1 MVARCGLSREA
12 SRVRR
17 PSRALQLGAV
27 GLIAAL
33 SLILH
38 AQAAR
43 LPVDFDEDDYMRAG
57 QIFADEI
64 RTGNPSIL
72 LENNYRIEHPQF
84 VKILIAA
91 VMMGMEPIQRIPEL
105 PVTANPYELMHRPTL
120 TAVRR
125 MEAAFGVLAVTTL
138 ALVNPVAAVFL
149 ATSTWVIKYTSQVM
163 LESVPLLFSLLG
175 VALYEFARGIS
186 NARRR
191 RLAYVAS
198 AIGIGLAV
206 GAKYPYAIAGLAIVI
221 DRIRRARRGESLKI
235 KDAIGWSVIAAI
247 AFFAVNPY
255 LWSDPIGRLIASAAY
270 HPAYAT
276 SEQVQSTGYPMWQ
289 QLIWLTQSVPWHDG
303 QNIFLVKF
311 DTWMLPLALV
321 GIVPLVRKR
330 PVYAIWLGLGA
341 IALLV
346 WPTKWPQYL
355 LTIAVPYALAGAAGL
370 TLVTRLAIK
379 LPRRIFKGR

>member
-1 MVARCGLSREA
+1 MTRA
-12 SRVRR
+12 SQ
-17 PSRALQLGAV
+17 ALRLGAV
-27 GLIAAL
+27 GLITAL
-33 SLILH
+33 SLLLH
-38 AQAAR
+38 MQAAR
-43 LPVDFDEDDYMRAG
+43 LPIDFDEDDYMRAG
-57 QIFADEI
+57 QILADEI
-64 RTGNPSIL
+64 RTGNPAIL

-84 VKILIAA
+84 VKLLIAS
-91 VMMGMEPIQRIPEL
+91 VMLGMEPIQRIPEL

-120 TAVRR
+120 AAVRR
-125 MEAAFGVLAVTTL
+125 MEVAFGVLAVSTL
-138 ALVNPVAAVFL
+138 ALVSPVAGILL

-186 NARRR
+186 SARRR
-191 RLAYVAS
+191 RLAYIAS

-206 GAKYPYAIAGLAIVI
+206 GAKYPYAIAGLAIVV
-221 DRIRRARRGESLKI
+221 DRLRRTRRGETLRL
-235 KDAIGWSVIAAI
+235 KDALGWSAIAAL

-270 HPAYAT
+270 HPDYAT

-289 QLIWLTQSVPWHDG
+289 QLIWLLQSVPWHDG
-303 QNIFLVKF
+303 QNVFLVKF
-311 DTWMLPLALV
+311 DTWMLPLALA
-321 GIVPLVRKR
+321 GLVPLARKR

-341 IALLV
+341 VALLF

-370 TLVTRLAIK
+370 ALIGKIAVA
-379 LPRRIFKGR
+379 LPRRILKGR

>member
-1 MVARCGLSREA
+1 MTRVERAAR
-12 SRVRR
+12 
-17 PSRALQLGAV
+17 LGAV
-27 GLIAAL
+27 GLLTAL
-33 SLILH
+33 ALVLH
-38 AQAAR
+38 GQAAR

-64 RTGNPSIL
+64 RTGNPGIL

-84 VKILIAA
+84 VKILIAT
-91 VMMGMEPIQRIPEL
+91 VMLGMEPIQGIPEL

-120 TAVRR
+120 AAVRR
-125 MEAAFGVLAVTTL
+125 MESAFGVLSVTTL
-138 ALVNPVAAVFL
+138 ALVSPVAALLL

-163 LESVPLLFSLLG
+163 LEAVPLLFSLLG
-175 VALYEFARGIS
+175 VALYELARSVS

-191 RLAYVAS
+191 RLAYLAS

-206 GAKYPYAIAGLAIVI
+206 GAKYPYAIAGLAIVA
-221 DRIRRARRGESLKI
+221 DRLRRTRRGEPI
-235 KDAIGWSVIAAI
+235 RITHAIGWSAIAAL

-270 HPAYAT
+270 HPEYAT
-276 SEQVQSTGYPMWQ
+276 SEQVQSTGFPAWQ
-289 QLIWLTQSVPWHDG
+289 QLIWLMQSVPWHDA
-303 QNIFLVKF
+303 QNIFVVKF

-321 GIVPLVRKR
+321 GLIPLARKR

-341 IALLV
+341 IALLL

-370 TLVTRLAIK
+370 ALIAKGAAL
-379 LPRRIFKGR
+379 LMRRALKGR

>member
-1 MVARCGLSREA
+1 MTRA
-12 SRVRR
+12 
-17 PSRALQLGAV
+17 SRALRLGAV
-27 GLIAAL
+27 GLITAL
-33 SLILH
+33 SLLLH

-43 LPVDFDEDDYMRAG
+43 LPIDFDEDDYMRAG
-57 QIFADEI
+57 QILADEI
-64 RTGNPSIL
+64 RTGNPAIL
-72 LENNYRIEHPQF
+72 LEDNYRIEHPQF
-84 VKILIAA
+84 VKMLIAS
-91 VMMGMEPIQRIPEL
+91 VMLGMEPIQRIPEL

-120 TAVRR
+120 AAVRR
-125 MEAAFGVLAVTTL
+125 MEVAFGVLAVTAL
-138 ALVNPVAAVFL
+138 ALVSPVAGILL
-149 ATSTWVIKYTSQVM
+149 ATSTWAIKYTSQVM

-186 NARRR
+186 SARRR

-221 DRIRRARRGESLKI
+221 DRVRRTRRGESLRL
-235 KDAIGWSVIAAI
+235 KDALGWSVIAAL

-270 HPAYAT
+270 HPAYTT

-289 QLIWLTQSVPWHDG
+289 QLVWLMQSVPWHDD

-311 DTWMLPLALV
+311 DTWMLPLALA
-321 GIVPLVRKR
+321 GFVPLARKR
-330 PVYAIWLGLGA
+330 PVNAIWLGLGA
-341 IALLV
+341 VALLF

-370 TLVTRLAIK
+370 ALIAKLAVA
-379 LPRRIFKGR
+379 LPRRILKGR

>member
-1 MVARCGLSREA
+1 MTRS
-12 SRVRR
+12 SQ
-17 PSRALQLGAV
+17 ALRLGAV
-27 GLIAAL
+27 GLITAL
-33 SLILH
+33 SLLLH

-43 LPVDFDEDDYMRAG
+43 LPIDFDEDDYMRAG
-57 QIFADEI
+57 QILADEI
-64 RTGNPSIL
+64 RTGNPAIL
-72 LENNYRIEHPQF
+72 LEDNYRIEHPQF
-84 VKILIAA
+84 VKMLIAT
-91 VMMGMEPIQRIPEL
+91 VMLGMEPIQRIPEL

-120 TAVRR
+120 AAVRR
-125 MEAAFGVLAVTTL
+125 MEVAFGVLAVTTL
-138 ALVNPVAAVFL
+138 ALVSPVAGILL

-186 NARRR
+186 SARRR
-191 RLAYVAS
+191 RLTYIAS

-206 GAKYPYAIAGLAIVI
+206 GAKYPYAIAGLAIVV
-221 DRIRRARRGESLKI
+221 DRLRRSRRGETLRL
-235 KDAIGWSVIAAI
+235 KDAIGWSAIAAL

-270 HPAYAT
+270 HPAYTT

-289 QLIWLTQSVPWHDG
+289 QLIWLMQSVPWHDD

-311 DTWMLPLALV
+311 DTWMLPLALI
-321 GIVPLVRKR
+321 GLVPLARKR

-341 IALLV
+341 VALFF

-355 LTIAVPYALAGAAGL
+355 LTIAVPYALAGAAGIAL
-370 TLVTRLAIK
+370 LVKLAVA
-379 LPRRIFKGR
+379 LPRRALKGR

>member
-1 MVARCGLSREA
+1 VTRA
-12 SRVRR
+12 
-17 PSRALQLGAV
+17 SRALRLGAV
-27 GLIAAL
+27 GLITAL
-33 SLILH
+33 SLLLH

-57 QIFADEI
+57 QILADEI
-64 RTGNPSIL
+64 RTGNPAIV

-84 VKILIAA
+84 VKMLIAS
-91 VMMGMEPIQRIPEL
+91 VMLGMEPVQRIPEL
-105 PVTANPYELMHRPTL
+105 SVTSSPYDLLHRPTL
-120 TAVRR
+120 AAVRR
-125 MEAAFGVLAVTTL
+125 MEVAFGVLAVTAL
-138 ALVNPVAAVFL
+138 ALVSPVAGALL
-149 ATSTWVIKYTSQVM
+149 ATSTWAIKYTSQVM

-186 NARRR
+186 SARRR

-221 DRIRRARRGESLKI
+221 DRLRRTRRGESLRL
-235 KDAIGWSVIAAI
+235 KDALGWSMIAAA

-270 HPAYAT
+270 HPAYTT

-289 QLIWLTQSVPWHDG
+289 QLVWLMQSVPWHDD

-311 DTWMLPLALV
+311 DTWMLPLALA
-321 GIVPLVRKR
+321 GLVPLARKR

-341 IALLV
+341 VALLF

-370 TLVTRLAIK
+370 ALIAKLAVA
-379 LPRRIFKGR
+379 LPRRILKGR

>member
-1 MVARCGLSREA
+1 MAARHGLSGETPC
-12 SRVRR
+12 VRQ
-17 PSRALQLGAV
+17 SARALRLGAV
-27 GLIAAL
+27 GLITAL
-33 SLILH
+33 SLLLH

-57 QIFADEI
+57 QILADEI

-84 VKILIAA
+84 VKVLIAA
-91 VMMGMEPIQRIPEL
+91 VMVGMEPIQRIPEL
-105 PVTANPYELMHRPTL
+105 RVTANPYELMHRPTL
-120 TAVRR
+120 AAVRR
-125 MEAAFGVLAVTTL
+125 MEVAFGVLAVTAL
-138 ALVNPVAAVFL
+138 ALVSPVAGIFL

-175 VALYEFARGIS
+175 VALYEFARGAS
-186 NARRR
+186 SARRR

-206 GAKYPYAIAGLAIVI
+206 GAKYPYAIAGLAIVV
-221 DRIRRARRGESLKI
+221 DRLRRARRGESLNL
-235 KDAIGWSVIAAI
+235 KDAVGWSSIAAL

-270 HPAYAT
+270 HPAYAA

-289 QLIWLTQSVPWHDG
+289 QLIWLMQSVPWHDG
-303 QNIFLVKF
+303 QNIFFVKL
-311 DTWMLPLALV
+311 DTLMLPLALV
-321 GIVPLVRKR
+321 GIVPLARKR

-341 IALLV
+341 VALLL

-370 TLVTRLAIK
+370 ALIAKFAIA

>member
-1 MVARCGLSREA
+1 MTRA
-12 SRVRR
+12 
-17 PSRALQLGAV
+17 SRALRLGAV
-27 GLIAAL
+27 GLITAL
-33 SLILH
+33 SLLLH

-43 LPVDFDEDDYMRAG
+43 LPIDFDEDDYMRAG
-57 QIFADEI
+57 QILADEI
-64 RTGNPSIL
+64 RTGNPAIV

-84 VKILIAA
+84 VKMLIAS
-91 VMMGMEPIQRIPEL
+91 VMLGMEPIQRIPEL
-105 PVTANPYELMHRPTL
+105 SVTSSPYDLLHRPTL
-120 TAVRR
+120 AAVRR
-125 MEAAFGVLAVTTL
+125 MEVAFGVLAVTAL
-138 ALVNPVAAVFL
+138 ALVSPVAGILL
-149 ATSTWVIKYTSQVM
+149 ATSTWAIKYTSQVM

-186 NARRR
+186 SARRR

-221 DRIRRARRGESLKI
+221 DRLRRTRRGESLRL
-235 KDAIGWSVIAAI
+235 KDALGWSMIAAA

-270 HPAYAT
+270 HPAYTT

-289 QLIWLTQSVPWHDG
+289 QLIWLIQSVPWHDD

-311 DTWMLPLALV
+311 DTWMLPLALA
-321 GIVPLVRKR
+321 GIVPLARKR

-341 IALLV
+341 VALLF

-355 LTIAVPYALAGAAGL
+355 LTIAVPYALAGAAGAAL
-370 TLVTRLAIK
+370 IAKLAVA
-379 LPRRIFKGR
+379 LPRRILKGR

>member
-1 MVARCGLSREA
+1 MTRVERAAR
-12 SRVRR
+12 
-17 PSRALQLGAV
+17 LGAV
-27 GLIAAL
+27 GLLTAL
-33 SLILH
+33 ALLLH
-38 AQAAR
+38 GQAAR
-43 LPVDFDEDDYMRAG
+43 LPIDFDEDDYMRAG

-64 RTGNPSIL
+64 RMGNPGIL

-84 VKILIAA
+84 VKILIAT
-91 VMMGMEPIQRIPEL
+91 VMLSMEPIQRIPEL

-120 TAVRR
+120 AAVRQ
-125 MEAAFGVLAVTTL
+125 MQSAFGVLSVTTL
-138 ALVNPVAAVFL
+138 ALVSPVAALLL

-163 LESVPLLFSLLG
+163 LEAVPLLFSLLG
-175 VALYEFARGIS
+175 VALYELARSMS

-191 RLAYVAS
+191 RLAYLAS

-206 GAKYPYAIAGLAIVI
+206 GAKYPYAIAGLAIVV
-221 DRIRRARRGESLKI
+221 DRLRRTRRGEPIRI
-235 KDAIGWSVIAAI
+235 KDAIGWSAIAAL

-270 HPAYAT
+270 HPEYAT
-276 SEQVQSTGYPMWQ
+276 SEQVQSTGFPAWQ
-289 QLIWLTQSVPWHDG
+289 QLIWLMQSVPWHDA
-303 QNIFLVKF
+303 QNIFTVKF

-321 GIVPLVRKR
+321 GLTPLARNR

-341 IALLV
+341 IALLF

-370 TLVTRLAIK
+370 ALLAK
-379 LPRRIFKGR
+379 LSFALPRRLLKGR

>member
-1 MVARCGLSREA
+1 MTRA
-12 SRVRR
+12 
-17 PSRALQLGAV
+17 SRALRLGAV
-27 GLIAAL
+27 GLITAL
-33 SLILH
+33 SLLLH

-43 LPVDFDEDDYMRAG
+43 LPIDFDEDDYMRAG
-57 QIFADEI
+57 QILADEI
-64 RTGNPSIL
+64 RTGNPAIL

-84 VKILIAA
+84 VKMLIAS
-91 VMMGMEPIQRIPEL
+91 VMLGMEPIERIPEL
-105 PVTANPYELMHRPTL
+105 SVTSSPYDLLHRPTL
-120 TAVRR
+120 AAVRR
-125 MEAAFGVLAVTTL
+125 MEVAFGVLAVTAL
-138 ALVNPVAAVFL
+138 ALVSPVAGILL
-149 ATSTWVIKYTSQVM
+149 ATSTWAIKYTSQVM

-186 NARRR
+186 SARRR

-221 DRIRRARRGESLKI
+221 DRLRRTRRGESLRL
-235 KDAIGWSVIAAI
+235 KDALGWSVIAAL

-270 HPAYAT
+270 HPAYTT
-276 SEQVQSTGYPMWQ
+276 SEQVQTTGYPMWQ
-289 QLIWLTQSVPWHDG
+289 QLIWLMQSVPWHDD

-321 GIVPLVRKR
+321 GIVPLARKR

-341 IALLV
+341 VALLF

-355 LTIAVPYALAGAAGL
+355 LTIAVPYALAGAAGAAL
-370 TLVTRLAIK
+370 IAKLAVA
-379 LPRRIFKGR
+379 LPRRILKGR

>member
-1 MVARCGLSREA
+1 MTS
-12 SRVRR
+12 S
-17 PSRALQLGAV
+17 SQALRLGAV
-27 GLIAAL
+27 GLITAL
-33 SLILH
+33 SLLLH

-43 LPVDFDEDDYMRAG
+43 LPIDFDEDDYMRAG
-57 QIFADEI
+57 QILADEI
-64 RTGNPSIL
+64 RTGNPAIL
-72 LENNYRIEHPQF
+72 LEDNYRIEHPQF
-84 VKILIAA
+84 VKMLIAT
-91 VMMGMEPIQRIPEL
+91 VMLGMEPIQRIPEL

-120 TAVRR
+120 AAVRR
-125 MEAAFGVLAVTTL
+125 MEVAFGVLAVTTL
-138 ALVNPVAAVFL
+138 ALVSPVAGILL

-186 NARRR
+186 SARRR

-206 GAKYPYAIAGLAIVI
+206 GAKYPYAIAGLAIVV
-221 DRIRRARRGESLKI
+221 DRLRRTRRGETLRL
-235 KDAIGWSVIAAI
+235 KDALGWSAIAAL

-270 HPAYAT
+270 HPAYTT

-289 QLIWLTQSVPWHDG
+289 QLIWLMQSVPWHDD

-311 DTWMLPLALV
+311 DTWMLPLALI
-321 GIVPLVRKR
+321 GLVPLARKR

-341 IALLV
+341 VALFF

-370 TLVTRLAIK
+370 ALLAKLTFALPQRLLK
-379 LPRRIFKGR
+379 RR

>member
-1 MVARCGLSREA
+1 MTRA
-12 SRVRR
+12 
-17 PSRALQLGAV
+17 SRALRLGAV
-27 GLIAAL
+27 GLITAL
-33 SLILH
+33 SLLLH

-57 QIFADEI
+57 QILADEI
-64 RTGNPSIL
+64 RTGNPAIL
-72 LENNYRIEHPQF
+72 LEDNYRIEHPQF
-84 VKILIAA
+84 VKILIAS
-91 VMMGMEPIQRIPEL
+91 VMLGMEPIQRIPEL

-120 TAVRR
+120 AAVRR
-125 MEAAFGVLAVTTL
+125 MEVAFGVLAVTAL
-138 ALVNPVAAVFL
+138 ALVSPVAGVIL

-186 NARRR
+186 SARRR

-221 DRIRRARRGESLKI
+221 DRLRRTRRGEPLRLK
-235 KDAIGWSVIAAI
+235 DSIGWSAIAAL

-270 HPAYAT
+270 HPAYTT

-289 QLIWLTQSVPWHDG
+289 QLIWLMQSVPWHDD
-303 QNIFLVKF
+303 QNIFWVKF
-311 DTWMLPLALV
+311 DAWMLPLALI
-321 GIVPLVRKR
+321 GIVPLARKR

-341 IALLV
+341 VALLF

-355 LTIAVPYALAGAAGL
+355 LTIAVPYTLAGAAGL
-370 TLVTRLAIK
+370 ALIAKFAVA

>member
-1 MVARCGLSREA
+1 MTRVERAAR
-12 SRVRR
+12 
-17 PSRALQLGAV
+17 LGAV
-27 GLIAAL
+27 GLLTAL
-33 SLILH
+33 ALLLH
-38 AQAAR
+38 GQAAR
-43 LPVDFDEDDYMRAG
+43 LPIDFDEDDYMRAG

-64 RTGNPSIL
+64 RTGNPGIL

-84 VKILIAA
+84 VKILIAT
-91 VMMGMEPIQRIPEL
+91 VMLSMEPIQRIPEL

-120 TAVRR
+120 AAVRR
-125 MEAAFGVLAVTTL
+125 MESAFGVLSVTTL
-138 ALVNPVAAVFL
+138 ALVSPVAALLL

-163 LESVPLLFSLLG
+163 LEAVPLLFSLLG
-175 VALYEFARGIS
+175 VALYELARSMS

-191 RLAYVAS
+191 RLAYLAS

-206 GAKYPYAIAGLAIVI
+206 GAKYPYAIAGLAIVV
-221 DRIRRARRGESLKI
+221 DRLRRTRRGESIRI
-235 KDAIGWSVIAAI
+235 KDAIGWSAIAAL

-270 HPAYAT
+270 HPEYAT
-276 SEQVQSTGYPMWQ
+276 SEQVQSTGFPAWQ
-289 QLIWLTQSVPWHDG
+289 QLIWLMQSVPWHDA
-303 QNIFLVKF
+303 QNIFAVKF

-321 GIVPLVRKR
+321 GLIPLARNR

-341 IALLV
+341 IALLF

-370 TLVTRLAIK
+370 ALIAKGAALLTRRAL
-379 LPRRIFKGR
+379 KGR

>member
-1 MVARCGLSREA
+1 MAPRYGLGRKA
-12 SRVRR
+12 LCVTRA
-17 PSRALQLGAV
+17 SRALRLGAV
-27 GLIAAL
+27 GLITAL
-33 SLILH
+33 SLLLH

-43 LPVDFDEDDYMRAG
+43 LPIDFDEDDYMRAG
-57 QIFADEI
+57 QILADEI
-64 RTGNPSIL
+64 RTGNPAIL

-84 VKILIAA
+84 VKMLIAS
-91 VMMGMEPIQRIPEL
+91 VMLGMEPIQRIPEL
-105 PVTANPYELMHRPTL
+105 SVTSSPYDLLHRPTL
-120 TAVRR
+120 AAVRR
-125 MEAAFGVLAVTTL
+125 MEVAFGVLAVTAL
-138 ALVNPVAAVFL
+138 ALVSPVAGILL
-149 ATSTWVIKYTSQVM
+149 AISTWAIKYTSQVM
-163 LESVPLLFSLLG
+163 LESVPLLFSLVG

-186 NARRR
+186 SARRR

-221 DRIRRARRGESLKI
+221 DRLRRTRRGESLRL
-235 KDAIGWSVIAAI
+235 KDALGWSVIAAA

-270 HPAYAT
+270 HPAYTT

-289 QLIWLTQSVPWHDG
+289 QLIWLMQSVPWHDD
-303 QNIFLVKF
+303 QNIFFVKF
-311 DTWMLPLALV
+311 DTWMLPLALA
-321 GIVPLVRKR
+321 GLVPLARKR

-341 IALLV
+341 VALLF

-370 TLVTRLAIK
+370 ALIAKLAVA
-379 LPRRIFKGR
+379 LPRRILKGR

>member
-1 MVARCGLSREA
+1 MTSVERAAR
-12 SRVRR
+12 
-17 PSRALQLGAV
+17 LGVV
-27 GLIAAL
+27 GLLTAL
-33 SLILH
+33 ALLLH
-38 AQAAR
+38 GQAAR
-43 LPVDFDEDDYMRAG
+43 LPIDFDEDDYMRAG

-64 RTGNPSIL
+64 RTGNPGIL

-84 VKILIAA
+84 VKILIAT
-91 VMMGMEPIQRIPEL
+91 VMLSMEPIQRIPEL

-120 TAVRR
+120 AAVRQ
-125 MEAAFGVLAVTTL
+125 MQSAFGVLSVTTL
-138 ALVNPVAAVFL
+138 ALVSPVAALLL

-163 LESVPLLFSLLG
+163 LEAVPLLFSLLG
-175 VALYEFARGIS
+175 VALYELARSMS

-191 RLAYVAS
+191 RLAYLAS

-206 GAKYPYAIAGLAIVI
+206 GAKYPYAIAGLAIVA
-221 DRIRRARRGESLKI
+221 DRLRRTRRGEPLRI
-235 KDAIGWSVIAAI
+235 THAIGWSAIAAL

-270 HPAYAT
+270 HPEYAT
-276 SEQVQSTGYPMWQ
+276 SEQVQSTGFPAWQ
-289 QLIWLTQSVPWHDG
+289 QLIWLMQSVPWHDA
-303 QNIFLVKF
+303 QNIFAVKF

-321 GIVPLVRKR
+321 GLIPLARNR

-341 IALLV
+341 IALLL

-370 TLVTRLAIK
+370 ALIAKGAAL
-379 LPRRIFKGR
+379 LMRRALKGR

>member
-1 MVARCGLSREA
+1 MTRA
-12 SRVRR
+12 
-17 PSRALQLGAV
+17 SRALRLGAV
-27 GLIAAL
+27 GLITAL
-33 SLILH
+33 SLLLH
-38 AQAAR
+38 VQAAR

-57 QIFADEI
+57 QILADEI
-64 RTGNPSIL
+64 RTGNPAIV

-84 VKILIAA
+84 VKMLIAS
-91 VMMGMEPIQRIPEL
+91 VMLGMEPIQRIPEL
-105 PVTANPYELMHRPTL
+105 SVTSSPYDLLHRPTL
-120 TAVRR
+120 AAVRR
-125 MEAAFGVLAVTTL
+125 MEVAFGVLAVTAL
-138 ALVNPVAAVFL
+138 ALVSPLAGALL
-149 ATSTWVIKYTSQVM
+149 ATSTWAIKYTSQVM

-186 NARRR
+186 SARRR
-191 RLAYVAS
+191 RLAYVVS

-221 DRIRRARRGESLKI
+221 DRLRRTRRGESLRL
-235 KDAIGWSVIAAI
+235 KDALGWSVIAAA

-270 HPAYAT
+270 HPAYTT

-289 QLIWLTQSVPWHDG
+289 QLIWLIQSVPWHDD

-311 DTWMLPLALV
+311 DTWMLPLALA
-321 GIVPLVRKR
+321 GLVPLARKR

-341 IALLV
+341 VALLF

-370 TLVTRLAIK
+370 ALIAKLAVA
-379 LPRRIFKGR
+379 LPRRILKGR